1 MLAFP
6 ELVKFNCNML
16 YTGKGDGGTTKTLLG
31 NERIPKNHNIIE
43 ALGSLDELNAWLGY
57 CRNQAKKNNLLE
69 EKNISQKI
77 LNVQE
82 NLFTIQGIVAGADLN
97 FLKEKTTDI
106 EIEIKNIED
115 CLEPINSFLIS
126 GESECGALFDFART
140 IARRAERRV
149 ISARQGTKIT
159 DEIISYLNRLSSFL
173 YALARLASKL
183 EERQEKAP
191 SYK

>member
-1 MLAFP
+1 
-6 ELVKFNCNML
+6 ML

-57 CRNQAKKNNLLE
+57 CRNQAKKNSLLE
-69 EKNISQKI
+69 EKNISKKI

-97 FLKEKTTDI
+97 FSKEKTTEI
-106 EIEIKNIED
+106 ETEIKNIED
-115 CLEPINSFLIS
+115 CLEPINSFLIP

-149 ISARQGTKIT
+149 ISARQGAKIT

-183 EERQEKAP
+183 EEKKEKAP